1 MKNYL
6 KLLSII
12 LFTIVL
18 TSCNSDD
25 DTPVPVNEEE
35 VITTVIATFVPQGG
49 GTSVT
54 LQSTDLD
61 GDGPNEPVFTISGS
75 FASNSNYSG
84 SVQFLNELESPADD
98 ITEEVQEEA
107 LEHQIFYS
115 ATSGI
120 GGFTYNDLD
129 SEGNPI
135 GISFSFQSVNTSD
148 PINGTI
154 TITLRHEPN
163 KDGEGVSEG
172 NIANAGGD
180 TDIQVTFNVTVQ

>member
-12 LFTIVL
+12 LFTIL
-18 TSCNSDD
+18 FTSCNSDD
-25 DTPVPVNEEE
+25 DTPDPVNEEE

-49 GTSVT
+49 GTNVT

-61 GDGPNEPVFTISGS
+61 GDGPNEPAITISGP
-75 FASNSNYSG
+75 FANNSTYSG
-84 SVQFLNELESPADD
+84 SVQLLNELESPAED
-98 ITEEVQEEA
+98 ITEEVEEEA

-115 ATSGI
+115 ATNGI
-120 GGFTYNDLD
+120 GDFTYNDSD

-135 GISFSFQSVNTSD
+135 GISFSFQSVNTNDS
-148 PINGTI
+148 INGII

-172 NIANAGGD
+172 NITNAGGD
-180 TDIQVTFNVTVQ
+180 TDIQVSFNVTVQ